1 MRASGYPAAPSFLLV
16 RVAHSAPWQGHSG
29 WLLLTVWSFVGFVG
43 FVGGLTVHGAG
54 LRVWERGAPKGRTRA
69 PIYRGGLIGLLHVER
84 DRTRDAAIG
93 SPELHKGDLY
103 HHVPLPSSAAALSGG
118 CCQCTVIKCEGL
130 FTKVSVS
137 PGNTKLY
144 YTDSPFTAP
153 IHTCVT

>member
-1 MRASGYPAAPSFLLV
+1 M
-16 RVAHSAPWQGHSG
+16 RVAHSARSAPWQRHSG

-43 FVGGLTVHGAG
+43 FVIGLTVHGAG
-54 LRVWERGAPKGRTRA
+54 VGAGRTRA

-118 CCQCTVIKCEGL
+118 CS
-130 FTKVSVS
+130 VSV
-137 PGNTKLY
+137 L
-144 YTDSPFTAP
+144 
-153 IHTCVT
+153 

>member
-1 MRASGYPAAPSFLLV
+1 
-16 RVAHSAPWQGHSG
+16 
-29 WLLLTVWSFVGFVG
+29 VG
-43 FVGGLTVHGAG
+43 A
-54 LRVWERGAPKGRTRA
+54 GRTRA

-137 PGNTKLY
+137 PGNTLYPMDDGACAVSWGLGCTVACVNVNSLTRLTLWGAVGIKL
-144 YTDSPFTAP
+144 TVNVNS
-153 IHTCVT
+153 